1 MSLAFVGR
9 EVDDTVGDDHVDRL
23 RWQPDVFD
31 LALEEL
37 DVVDTGFGGV
47 PACQV
52 EHLVG
57 HVQPVGLAGGRDP
70 AGGEDDVDPTARA
83 EIQDDL
89 ADGQSN
95 MAVGLPQPSE
105 AGAAASGSCATC
117 WGSYRL

>member
-1 MSLAFVGR
+1 MSLAFDGR

-23 RWQPDVFD
+23 RWRWDVFD
-31 LALEEL
+31 LTLEEL
-37 DVVDTGFGGV
+37 DVVGTGFGGV

-57 HVQPVGLAGGRDP
+57 HVQPVGLAVGATRREERMTSIP
-70 AGGEDDVDPTARA
+70 PPEPRTKTTWPTVR
-83 EIQDDL
+83 
-89 ADGQSN
+89 SN

-117 WGSYRL
+117 